1 MRVARAGRYVRR
13 DARLS
18 PNSRFWRVRTRFG
31 PPATVRRCRGEC
43 RFVLAAV
50 WRDCM
55 RCVRGAGTS
64 CDSWCHSPIDL
75 MIPGACGYAGGRF
88 IWFAGDR
95 VRWMVDKRLNTKKA
109 SDYSEAFNSVELRGF
124 EPLTLSMPWRCA
136 TSCAIAPMSALQTLY
151 KIQHRAESCNSR
163 RVGHVVEESPGRMP
177 HRLFRSVRPI
187 A

>member
-1 MRVARAGRYVRR
+1 MPRPSLPSRR
-13 DARLS
+13 KPCKRPPKSRLPKS
-18 PNSRFWRVRTRFG
+18 RPSSCCSRFVTSWPSRTR
-31 PPATVRRCRGEC
+31 PA
-43 RFVLAAV
+43 
-50 WRDCM
+50 
-55 RCVRGAGTS
+55 TS

-75 MIPGACGYAGGRF
+75 MIPAACGYAGGRF

>member
-31 PPATVRRCRGEC
+31 PPATVRRCQGEC

-55 RCVRGAGTS
+55 RCVRGAGTVLRR
-64 CDSWCHSPIDL
+64 SWFSLSWFSHPISGL
-75 MIPGACGYAGGRF
+75 PGSR
-88 IWFAGDR
+88 R
-95 VRWMVDKRLNTKKA
+95 ETVKKKA